1 VTVVATGLGEP
12 RRTTAPRE
20 KAFHEVP
27 MQVVANGT
35 DGRTEPVFSDEEL
48 GRRAT
53 AQESPVMGRGND
65 DLFTRQKDID
75 YLDIPSF
82 LRNQAD

>member
-1 VTVVATGLGEP
+1 
-12 RRTTAPRE
+12 
-20 KAFHEVP
+20 
-27 MQVVANGT
+27 VVANGT
-35 DGRTEPVFSDEEL
+35 DGRTEPVFSEEEL
-48 GRRAT
+48 GRRVTAT
-53 AQESPVMGRGND
+53 ERPAMERGND